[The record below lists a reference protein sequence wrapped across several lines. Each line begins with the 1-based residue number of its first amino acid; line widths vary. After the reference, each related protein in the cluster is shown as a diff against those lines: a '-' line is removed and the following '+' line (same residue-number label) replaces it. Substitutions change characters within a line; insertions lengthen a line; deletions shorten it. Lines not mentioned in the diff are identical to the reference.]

1 MNLTA
6 LAIRIC
12 AVEAIA
18 GATIAE
24 ERVFDSRFE
33 EMDSV
38 AASTKL
44 PVISVYTDDD
54 RLTAEGGT
62 SLARAVLVG
71 KRELKLAVDM
81 GVASIITIPLPNGE
95 TVEEVGFPETDS
107 NHEALLN
114 VMGHQV
120 FAALFAGSGPWAD
133 LFRSFVT
140 NVSSIDSVRGADVKN
155 GTRFAARSIVFT
167 LDTISDPPFGV
178 AIPAGT
184 PWAIFLAKAKDTPR
198 FAKIAALIEAET
210 SGTVPAWAAVKAMM
224 GWTSEEAEAAGITPF
239 NADDPATSFTVVGSD
254 GSTELI
260 VSEDPVDGDG

>member
-24 ERVFDSRFE
+24 DRVFDSRFE

-38 AASTKL
+38 AVVTKL

-62 SLARAVLVG
+62 SLAKATLFG

-81 GVASIITIPLPNGE
+81 GVASIITVQLPNGE
-95 TVEEVGFPETDS
+95 TVDEIGFPETDA

-114 VMGHQV
+114 VMGRQV
-120 FAALFAGSGPWAD
+120 FTALFAGAGPWAEI
-133 LFRSFVT
+133 FRSFVT
-140 NVSSIDSVRGADVKN
+140 NVGSIESVRGADVKN

-167 LDTISDPPFGV
+167 LDTIADPVPGRG
-178 AIPAGT
+178 PEAGT
-184 PWAIFLAKAKDTPR
+184 PWATFIAKATATPR
-198 FAKIAALIEAET
+198 LAKIAALIEAET
-210 SGTVPAWAAVKAMM
+210 GGTPTGWAAVKAMM
-224 GWTSEEAEAAGITPF
+224 GWTSEEAEAAGIVPF
-239 NADDPATSFTVVGSD
+239 NPDDPATLFSVVGPDDSSEVVVGA
-254 GSTELI
+254 GS
-260 VSEDPVDGDG
+260 VDGDA